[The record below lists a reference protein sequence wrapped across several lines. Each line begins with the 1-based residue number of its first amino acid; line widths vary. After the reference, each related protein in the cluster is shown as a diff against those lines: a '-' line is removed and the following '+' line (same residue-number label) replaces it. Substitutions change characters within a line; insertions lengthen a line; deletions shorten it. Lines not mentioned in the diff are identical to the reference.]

1 MPRNLFVHNAVMFL
15 LKIVRSMEMTLQSS
29 SVSFVVRRLNGS
41 VGEIHTF
48 VSLAIKNNAMVN
60 MCQNIQRISYQ
71 NVKALANVQQA
82 VIMGKTVNRRC
93 WVAQF
98 VGITNKI
105 QRVFDTYFWRFYYFM
120 LHYQFT
126 FIIIMAF
133 IPICQ
138 KSLNRFKRF
147 KEFAVI

>member
-1 MPRNLFVHNAVMFL
+1 
-15 LKIVRSMEMTLQSS
+15 
-29 SVSFVVRRLNGS
+29 
-41 VGEIHTF
+41 
-48 VSLAIKNNAMVN
+48 
-60 MCQNIQRISYQ
+60 
-71 NVKALANVQQA
+71 
-82 VIMGKTVNRRC
+82 MGKTVNRRC